1 MQTSNIILALAALL
15 GPVIAVIITLWH
27 QSRKE
32 KRDQKFR
39 LFITLMAHRR
49 SNPPPADWVGGLNLI
64 DAVFADT
71 PKVVGAWHSLYDCLN
86 AQPLNLKQYEHLT
99 LDLLSEIAK
108 ALGYRNLKQT
118 DIDKFYSPVAHGEAF
133 QISDSLQREL
143 LRVLQATDQ
152 LAIVPR
158 SQD

>member
-1 MQTSNIILALAALL
+1 
-15 GPVIAVIITLWH
+15 
-27 QSRKE
+27 
-32 KRDQKFR
+32 
-39 LFITLMAHRR
+39 
-49 SNPPPADWVGGLNLI
+49 
-64 DAVFADT
+64 
-71 PKVVGAWHSLYDCLN
+71 
-86 AQPLNLKQYEHLT
+86 LKQYEHLT